1 MSKPTKTEKLI
12 QQNQSPEELRALRKA
27 RENNKE
33 TKYFHKE
40 FHEQIANLGNKK
52 KEINIANIKPVAKL
66 GGQPLYS
73 VEQMQEYAKAMVYE
87 ALYKHTSFGT
97 GKEELIKHMTNIFF
111 QEKVLQ
117 EVQDEEV
124 HR

>member
-73 VEQMQEYAKAMVYE
+73 VEQMQGYAKAQAKKVFWYSVKGTSE
-87 ALYKHTSFGT
+87 DRALLARAIDYVF
-97 GKEELIKHMTNIFF
+97 KEE
-111 QEKVLQ
+111 KV
-117 EVQDEEV
+117 
-124 HR
+124 